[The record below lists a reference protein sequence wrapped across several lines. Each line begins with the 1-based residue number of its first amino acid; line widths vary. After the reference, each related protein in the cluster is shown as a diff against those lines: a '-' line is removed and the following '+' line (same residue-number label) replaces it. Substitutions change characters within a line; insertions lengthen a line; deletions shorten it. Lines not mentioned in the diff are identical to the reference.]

1 MAIICKEGVLL
12 PLQDYVSLLHS
23 TRNVGCNFQVTTG
36 LKSSLNQNT
45 AKLTVLTE
53 IQLFLLNKHSSDCCK
68 SLDNF
73 HSSDKIDFDHFA
85 NVAIA
90 FMERQIFRGS
100 YHSRSDCLSLYSHV
114 YILSCFY

>member
-53 IQLFLLNKHSSDCCK
+53 IQFSSINTVGMLHSF
-68 SLDNF
+68 NF
-73 HSSDKIDFDHFA
+73 QSSEKVDSNNF
-85 NVAIA
+85 
-90 FMERQIFRGS
+90 
-100 YHSRSDCLSLYSHV
+100 C
-114 YILSCFY
+114 